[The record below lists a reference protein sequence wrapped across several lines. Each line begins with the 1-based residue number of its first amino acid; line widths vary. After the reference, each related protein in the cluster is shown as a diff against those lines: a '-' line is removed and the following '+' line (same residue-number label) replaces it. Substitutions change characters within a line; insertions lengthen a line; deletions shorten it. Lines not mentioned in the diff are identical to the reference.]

1 MSCPPHRACKDYL
14 NSKEFDKSHV
24 FPRQDLSSSIELRA
38 FCQVS
43 KDYLALKSYKN
54 NSTNSKE
61 FPKNNVFSS
70 LYRLFQVNV
79 GGMVASLKWR
89 AYRSST
95 ELVNLT
101 GIAKLS
107 WGLMCWNEF
116 IVDKKKGHRSIPLRN
131 YRVVL
136 AKTYK
141 FLVRPH
147 SCDICLWQTL

>member
-79 GGMVASLKWR
+79 GGIGRFIKMKSLQKLYR
-89 AYRSST
+89 ACKPNRNSK
-95 ELVNLT
+95 
-101 GIAKLS
+101 A
-107 WGLMCWNEF
+107 
-116 IVDKKKGHRSIPLRN
+116 IVGVS
-131 YRVVL
+131 VL
-136 AKTYK
+136 E
-141 FLVRPH
+141 
-147 SCDICLWQTL
+147 